1 MTSDLFT
8 KPLQGKIF
16 NKLRAITMVWETVDS
31 LNKITQSTS
40 NERVGKQVSE
50 DDEKKASKKRKQR

>member
-1 MTSDLFT
+1 
-8 KPLQGKIF
+8 
-16 NKLRAITMVWETVDS
+16 MVWEKVDS

-40 NERVGKQVSE
+40 NERVGKQVSG